1 VCVSVMGVLCNTYM
15 YMYVCVYVRVC
26 AYIYMCVWVCVSES
40 GGMLECQ
47 YSCASVC
54 ISSEGVG
61 EGEGECEGVGEGVG
75 DGECVCNGCTRIVH
89 LLWLIKS
96 YRTYTGRLL
105 PHTEQIPYKKTEF
118 VFEFTIFTR
127 IEQDMYDVART
138 YGTRRHVQY
147 MRMHIS
153 IHVK

>member
-1 VCVSVMGVLCNTYM
+1 VMGVLCNTYVC
-15 YMYVCVYVRVC
+15 MYVCVYVRVC
-26 AYIYMCVWVCVSES
+26 TYLYIYMCVCVSES

-54 ISSEGVG
+54 ISSEGECEGVGVG
-61 EGEGECEGVGEGVG
+61 EGVGECEGVGEGV
-75 DGECVCNGCTRIVH
+75 CVCNGCTRIVH

-105 PHTEQIPYKKTEF
+105 PHTEQIPHKKTEF
-118 VFEFTIFTR
+118 VFELTIFTR
-127 IEQDMYDVART
+127 IEQDMYDAART

-153 IHVK
+153 IYVKL